1 MHTFLYPQK
10 DTYITNEV
18 VYVDKNFGI
27 DEILELKAHPNVTRT
42 TIYYQSSSISQS
54 VYTNLELNNFT
65 GNISGSNTSIDSSG
79 YANLKFISNS
89 SISFTGSLIDQATI
103 TGSINGVILNN
114 TYSASILNG
123 ITYGSSGQQSVTLS
137 NVSGSLNGFS
147 GSFVGSLNVTGSL
160 IGNFNSVSGWTST
173 WE

>member
-18 VYVDKNFGI
+18 GYVNKNFGI

-79 YANLKFISNS
+79 YANLKFIANS
-89 SISFTGSLIDQATI
+89 SISFTGSLINGANI
-103 TGSINGVILNN
+103 TGSLSGVE
-114 TYSASILNG
+114 SH
-123 ITYGSSGQQSVTLS
+123 
-137 NVSGSLNGFS
+137 
-147 GSFVGSLNVTGSL
+147 FVC
-160 IGNFNSVSGWTST
+160 FW
-173 WE
+173 